1 MILNEVQCQY
11 TLVLIKPCKR
21 RIWIC
26 FCHRQ
31 STLYSVIED
40 EVGKEKIQTEITSD
54 IKLSQTYIELIMSKC
69 IAKLDS
75 ELNDDDVDDY
85 FYAIIVATL
94 SEALL
99 HFMLT
104 ICTLP
109 SERKIPIKNDL
120 ALDVIIP
127 SLQSL
132 KIKPEKSIIVQ
143 FIKEKMDLN
152 KVSELE
158 SLQPHHKNIWVV
170 SAKPLLTMKYT
181 TYHVL
186 PNAKLDN
193 KYSNIIIDIDNF
205 LRETG
210 DKSFRLVH

>member
-1 MILNEVQCQY
+1 
-11 TLVLIKPCKR
+11 LIKK
-21 RIWIC
+21 ILDGDEIK
-26 FCHRQ
+26 Q
-31 STLYSVIED
+31 TLYSVIED
-40 EVGKEKIQTEITSD
+40 EAGKEKIQTEIASD
-54 IKLSQTYIELIMSKC
+54 IKLSRKYIELIMSKC
-69 IAKLDS
+69 IAKLHS

-85 FYAIIVATL
+85 FYATIVAAL

-109 SERKIPIKNDL
+109 SERKIATKHDL

-143 FIKEKMDLN
+143 FIKGKMILN
-152 KVSELE
+152 EVSQLE
-158 SLQPHHKNIWVV
+158 SLQPHHKNIWLI
-170 SAKPLLTMKYT
+170 SAKPISTTKYT
-181 TYHVL
+181 TYYVL
-186 PNAKLDN
+186 PNAELDN

>member
-1 MILNEVQCQY
+1 MIKKILTGDE
-11 TLVLIKPCKR
+11 IK
-21 RIWIC
+21 
-26 FCHRQ
+26 Q
-31 STLYSVIED
+31 TLYSVIED
-40 EVGKEKIQTEITSD
+40 EEGREKIQTEITSD
-54 IKLSQTYIELIMSKC
+54 IKLSRKYIELIMSKC

-75 ELNDDDVDDY
+75 ESNDDD
-85 FYAIIVATL
+85 FYATIVTTL

-120 ALDVIIP
+120 SLDVIIP
-127 SLQSL
+127 SLQIL
-132 KIKPEKSIIVQ
+132 KIRPEKSIIVQ
-143 FIKEKMDLN
+143 FIKDLN

-158 SLQPHHKNIWVV
+158 SLQPHHKNIWLV
-170 SAKPLLTMKYT
+170 SAKPLSTLKYT
-181 TYHVL
+181 TYVL

>member
-1 MILNEVQCQY
+1 MIKKILSGDEINQ
-11 TLVLIKPCKR
+11 I
-21 RIWIC
+21 
-26 FCHRQ
+26 
-31 STLYSVIED
+31 LYSVIED
-40 EVGKEKIQTEITSD
+40 EIGREKIQTYITSD
-54 IKLSQTYIELIMSKC
+54 IELSRKYIELIMSKC

-75 ELNDDDVDDY
+75 ELNDDDY
-85 FYAIIVATL
+85 FYATTVTAL

-109 SERKIPIKNDL
+109 SERKIAIKNDL
-120 ALDVIIP
+120 SLDVIIP
-127 SLQSL
+127 SLQNL

-152 KVSELE
+152 KVSQLE
-158 SLQPHHKNIWVV
+158 SLQPHHKNVWLV
-170 SAKPLLTMKYT
+170 SAKPLSLTTKYT
-181 TYHVL
+181 TYYVL
-186 PNAKLDN
+186 PNAELDN

>member
-1 MILNEVQCQY
+1 MINKKLLDGDQ
-11 TLVLIKPCKR
+11 IK
-21 RIWIC
+21 
-26 FCHRQ
+26 Q
-31 STLYSVIED
+31 TLYSVIED
-40 EVGKEKIQTEITSD
+40 EAGKEKIQTEITSD
-54 IKLSQTYIELIMSKC
+54 IKLSRKYIELIMSKC
-69 IAKLDS
+69 IAKLHS
-75 ELNDDDVDDY
+75 ELNDDDDDVDDY
-85 FYAIIVATL
+85 FYATIVAAL

-109 SERKIPIKNDL
+109 SERKIATKNDL

-143 FIKEKMDLN
+143 FIKGKMVVD

-158 SLQPHHKNIWVV
+158 FLQPHHKNIWLI
-170 SAKPLLTMKYT
+170 STKPLSTTKYT
-181 TYHVL
+181 TYYVL
-186 PNAKLDN
+186 PNAGPDN

-205 LRETG
+205 LRGTG

>member
-1 MILNEVQCQY
+1 MLDGDE
-11 TLVLIKPCKR
+11 IKH
-21 RIWIC
+21 I
-26 FCHRQ
+26 
-31 STLYSVIED
+31 LYSVIDD
-40 EVGKEKIQTEITSD
+40 EVGKEEIQTEITSD
-54 IKLSQTYIELIMSKC
+54 IKLSRKYIELIMSKC

-75 ELNDDDVDDY
+75 ELNNDDHL
-85 FYAIIVATL
+85 YARTVTAL

-109 SERKIPIKNDL
+109 SERKIAIKNDL

-143 FIKEKMDLN
+143 FIKEKMDLS

-158 SLQPHHKNIWVV
+158 SLQPHHRNIWLV
-170 SAKPLLTMKYT
+170 STKPLSLTTKYT
-181 TYHVL
+181 TYYIF
-186 PNAKLDN
+186 PNAELDH

-210 DKSFRLVH
+210 DRSFRLVH

>member
-1 MILNEVQCQY
+1 MLDENE
-11 TLVLIKPCKR
+11 IKQ
-21 RIWIC
+21 I
-26 FCHRQ
+26 
-31 STLYSVIED
+31 LYSVIED
-40 EVGKEKIQTEITSD
+40 EIGKEKIQTEITSD
-54 IKLSQTYIELIMSKC
+54 IKLSRKYIEIIMSKC
-69 IAKLDS
+69 IAKLNS
-75 ELNDDDVDDY
+75 QSNDDDY
-85 FYAIIVATL
+85 FHATTVTAL

-109 SERKIPIKNDL
+109 SERKIATKNDL

-132 KIKPEKSIIVQ
+132 KAKPEKSIIVQ

-152 KVSELE
+152 KVSQLE
-158 SLQPHHKNIWVV
+158 SLQPHHKNVWLV
-170 SAKPLLTMKYT
+170 SAKPLSLATKYT
-181 TYHVL
+181 IYYVL
-186 PNAKLDN
+186 PNAKPDN
-193 KYSNIIIDIDNF
+193 KFSNIIIGIDNL

>member
-1 MILNEVQCQY
+1 MIKKILDGDQ
-11 TLVLIKPCKR
+11 IK
-21 RIWIC
+21 
-26 FCHRQ
+26 Q
-31 STLYSVIED
+31 TLYSVIED
-40 EVGKEKIQTEITSD
+40 EAGKEKIQTEITSD
-54 IKLSQTYIELIMSKC
+54 IKLSRKYIELIMSKC
-69 IAKLDS
+69 IAKLHS
-75 ELNDDDVDDY
+75 ELNDDVDDDDDY
-85 FYAIIVATL
+85 FYATIVAAL

-109 SERKIPIKNDL
+109 SERKIATKNDL

-143 FIKEKMDLN
+143 FIKGKMVIN

-158 SLQPHHKNIWVV
+158 SLQPHHKNIWLI
-170 SAKPLLTMKYT
+170 STKPLSTTKYT
-181 TYHVL
+181 TYYVL
-186 PNAKLDN
+186 PNAGLDN

>member
-1 MILNEVQCQY
+1 MIKK
-11 TLVLIKPCKR
+11 VLSGDEIKQ
-21 RIWIC
+21 I
-26 FCHRQ
+26 
-31 STLYSVIED
+31 LYSVIEY
-40 EVGKEKIQTEITSD
+40 EIGREKIQTDITSD
-54 IKLSQTYIELIMSKC
+54 IELSRKYIELIMSKC

-75 ELNDDDVDDY
+75 ELNDDDNDDH
-85 FYAIIVATL
+85 FYATIITTL
-94 SEALL
+94 GEALL

-109 SERKIPIKNDL
+109 SERKIAIKNDL
-120 ALDVIIP
+120 SLDVIIP

-152 KVSELE
+152 KVSQLE
-158 SLQPHHKNIWVV
+158 SLQPHHKNVWLV
-170 SAKPLLTMKYT
+170 SAKPLSTTKYT

-186 PNAKLDN
+186 PNAELGN

>member
-1 MILNEVQCQY
+1 
-11 TLVLIKPCKR
+11 LIKK
-21 RIWIC
+21 ILTGDEIK
-26 FCHRQ
+26 Q
-31 STLYSVIED
+31 TLYSVIED
-40 EVGKEKIQTEITSD
+40 EEGREKIQTEITSD
-54 IKLSQTYIELIMSKC
+54 IKLSRKYIELIMSKC

-75 ELNDDDVDDY
+75 ESNDDD
-85 FYAIIVATL
+85 FYATIVTTL

-120 ALDVIIP
+120 SLDVIIP
-127 SLQSL
+127 SLQIL
-132 KIKPEKSIIVQ
+132 KIKTEKSIIVQ

-158 SLQPHHKNIWVV
+158 SLQPHHKNIWLV
-170 SAKPLLTMKYT
+170 SAKPLSTMKYT

>member
-1 MILNEVQCQY
+1 MIKKILDGDQ
-11 TLVLIKPCKR
+11 IK
-21 RIWIC
+21 
-26 FCHRQ
+26 Q
-31 STLYSVIED
+31 TLYSVIED
-40 EVGKEKIQTEITSD
+40 EAGKEKIQTEITSD
-54 IKLSQTYIELIMSKC
+54 IKLSRKYIELIMSKC
-69 IAKLDS
+69 IAKLHS
-75 ELNDDDVDDY
+75 ELNDDDD
-85 FYAIIVATL
+85 FYATIVAAL

-109 SERKIPIKNDL
+109 SERKIATKNDL

-143 FIKEKMDLN
+143 FIKGKMVVN

-158 SLQPHHKNIWVV
+158 SLQPHHKNIWLI
-170 SAKPLLTMKYT
+170 SAIPLSTTKYT
-181 TYHVL
+181 TYYVL
-186 PNAKLDN
+186 PNAGLDN

-210 DKSFRLVH
+210 DKSFRLFH

>member
-1 MILNEVQCQY
+1 MIKKILDGDE
-11 TLVLIKPCKR
+11 IK
-21 RIWIC
+21 
-26 FCHRQ
+26 Q
-31 STLYSVIED
+31 TLYSVIED

-54 IKLSQTYIELIMSKC
+54 IKLSRKYIELIMSKC
-69 IAKLDS
+69 IAKLHS
-75 ELNDDDVDDY
+75 ELNAG
-85 FYAIIVATL
+85 FYTTIVATL

-109 SERKIPIKNDL
+109 SERKIATKNDL

-152 KVSELE
+152 KVSQLE
-158 SLQPHHKNIWVV
+158 SLQPHHKNIWLI
-170 SAKPLLTMKYT
+170 SAKPLSTTKYT
-181 TYHVL
+181 TYYVL
-186 PNAKLDN
+186 TNAELDN

-205 LRETG
+205 LREIG

>member
-1 MILNEVQCQY
+1 
-11 TLVLIKPCKR
+11 LIKK
-21 RIWIC
+21 ILDGDEIK
-26 FCHRQ
+26 Q
-31 STLYSVIED
+31 TLYSVIED

-75 ELNDDDVDDY
+75 ELNDDDDVDDY
-85 FYAIIVATL
+85 FYAIFVATL

-109 SERKIPIKNDL
+109 SERKIAIKNDL

-132 KIKPEKSIIVQ
+132 KAKPEKSIIVQ

-158 SLQPHHKNIWVV
+158 SLQPYHKNIWLI
-170 SAKPLLTMKYT
+170 SAKPNSLTTKHT
-181 TYHVL
+181 TYYVL
-186 PNAKLDN
+186 PNAELDN

-205 LRETG
+205 LRATG

>member
-1 MILNEVQCQY
+1 MLDGDE
-11 TLVLIKPCKR
+11 IKQ
-21 RIWIC
+21 I
-26 FCHRQ
+26 
-31 STLYSVIED
+31 LYSVIED
-40 EVGKEKIQTEITSD
+40 EIGKEKIQTEITSD
-54 IKLSQTYIELIMSKC
+54 IKLSRKYIELIMSKC

-75 ELNDDDVDDY
+75 ESVNDDIDDDYY
-85 FYAIIVATL
+85 FYATTVTAL

-109 SERKIPIKNDL
+109 SERKIATKNDL

-132 KIKPEKSIIVQ
+132 KLKPEKSIIVQ
-143 FIKEKMDLN
+143 FIKEKTDLN
-152 KVSELE
+152 KVSQLE
-158 SLQPHHKNIWVV
+158 SLEPHHKNIWLV
-170 SAKPLLTMKYT
+170 SAKPLSLTTKYT

-193 KYSNIIIDIDNF
+193 KFSNIIMDIDDF

>member
-1 MILNEVQCQY
+1 
-11 TLVLIKPCKR
+11 LIKK
-21 RIWIC
+21 ILDGDEIK
-26 FCHRQ
+26 Q
-31 STLYSVIED
+31 TLYSVIED
-40 EVGKEKIQTEITSD
+40 EVGKKKIQTEITSD

-85 FYAIIVATL
+85 VYAIIVATL

-109 SERKIPIKNDL
+109 SERKIAIKKDL

-132 KIKPEKSIIVQ
+132 KVKPEKSIIVQ

-158 SLQPHHKNIWVV
+158 SLQPHHKNIWLI
-170 SAKPLLTMKYT
+170 SAKPNSLTTKHT
-181 TYHVL
+181 TYYVL
-186 PNAKLDN
+186 PNAELDN

-205 LRETG
+205 LRATG

>member
-1 MILNEVQCQY
+1 MLDGDK
-11 TLVLIKPCKR
+11 IKQ
-21 RIWIC
+21 I
-26 FCHRQ
+26 
-31 STLYSVIED
+31 LYSVIED
-40 EVGKEKIQTEITSD
+40 EIGKEKIQTEIASD
-54 IKLSQTYIELIMSKC
+54 IKLSRKCIELIMSKC

-75 ELNDDDVDDY
+75 ESNDDDIDDDDDD
-85 FYAIIVATL
+85 FYATIVTTL

-104 ICTLP
+104 VCTLP

-120 ALDVIIP
+120 SLDVIIP
-127 SLQSL
+127 SLQIL
-132 KIKPEKSIIVQ
+132 KIRPEKSIIVQ
-143 FIKEKMDLN
+143 FIKEKMGLN

-158 SLQPHHKNIWVV
+158 SLQPHLKNIWLV
-170 SAKPLLTMKYT
+170 SVKPLSTMKYT

>member
-1 MILNEVQCQY
+1 MLDGDE
-11 TLVLIKPCKR
+11 IKQ
-21 RIWIC
+21 I
-26 FCHRQ
+26 
-31 STLYSVIED
+31 LYSVIED
-40 EVGKEKIQTEITSD
+40 EEGREKIQTEITSD
-54 IKLSQTYIELIMSKC
+54 IKLSRKYIELIMSKC

-75 ELNDDDVDDY
+75 ESNDDD
-85 FYAIIVATL
+85 FYATIVTTL

-120 ALDVIIP
+120 SLDVIIP
-127 SLQSL
+127 SLQIL
-132 KIKPEKSIIVQ
+132 KIRPEKSIIVQ
-143 FIKEKMDLN
+143 FIKDLN

-158 SLQPHHKNIWVV
+158 SLQPHHKNIWLV
-170 SAKPLLTMKYT
+170 SAKPLSTLKYT

>member
-1 MILNEVQCQY
+1 
-11 TLVLIKPCKR
+11 LIKK
-21 RIWIC
+21 ILTGDEIK
-26 FCHRQ
+26 Q
-31 STLYSVIED
+31 TLYSVIED
-40 EVGKEKIQTEITSD
+40 EAGKEKIQTEITSD
-54 IKLSQTYIELIMSKC
+54 IKLSRKYIELIMNKC

-75 ELNDDDVDDY
+75 ESNDDDYY
-85 FYAIIVATL
+85 FYATIVTTL

-120 ALDVIIP
+120 SLDVIVP
-127 SLQSL
+127 SLQIL
-132 KIKPEKSIIVQ
+132 KTRPEKSIIVQ

-152 KVSELE
+152 RVSELE
-158 SLQPHHKNIWVV
+158 SLQPHHKNIWLV
-170 SAKPLLTMKYT
+170 SAKPLSTTKYT
-181 TYHVL
+181 AYYVL

-193 KYSNIIIDIDNF
+193 KYSNIIIGIDNF

>member
-1 MILNEVQCQY
+1 MINKKLLDGDQ
-11 TLVLIKPCKR
+11 IK
-21 RIWIC
+21 
-26 FCHRQ
+26 Q
-31 STLYSVIED
+31 TLYSVIED
-40 EVGKEKIQTEITSD
+40 EAGKEKIQTEITSD
-54 IKLSQTYIELIMSKC
+54 IKLSRKYIELIMSKC
-69 IAKLDS
+69 IAKLHS
-75 ELNDDDVDDY
+75 ELNDDDDDY
-85 FYAIIVATL
+85 FYATIVAAL

-109 SERKIPIKNDL
+109 SERKIATKNDL

-143 FIKEKMDLN
+143 FIKGKMVVN

-158 SLQPHHKNIWVV
+158 SLQPHHKNIWLI
-170 SAKPLLTMKYT
+170 SAIPLSTTKYT
-181 TYHVL
+181 TYYVL
-186 PNAKLDN
+186 PNSGLDN

>member
-1 MILNEVQCQY
+1 
-11 TLVLIKPCKR
+11 LIKKVLSGDE
-21 RIWIC
+21 IKQI
-26 FCHRQ
+26 
-31 STLYSVIED
+31 LYSVIEY
-40 EVGKEKIQTEITSD
+40 EIGREKIQTDITSD
-54 IKLSQTYIELIMSKC
+54 IELSRKYIELIMSKC
-69 IAKLDS
+69 IAELDFES
-75 ELNDDDVDDY
+75 NDDDNDDH
-85 FYAIIVATL
+85 FYATIVTTL

-109 SERKIPIKNDL
+109 SERKIAIKNDL
-120 ALDVIIP
+120 SLDVIIP

-152 KVSELE
+152 KVLHLE
-158 SLQPHHKNIWVV
+158 SLQPHHKNVWLV
-170 SAKPLLTMKYT
+170 SGKPLPLTTKYT
-181 TYHVL
+181 KYYIL
-186 PNAKLDN
+186 PNANLHN

>member
-1 MILNEVQCQY
+1 
-11 TLVLIKPCKR
+11 LIKK
-21 RIWIC
+21 ISTGDEIK
-26 FCHRQ
+26 Q
-31 STLYSVIED
+31 TLYSVIED
-40 EVGKEKIQTEITSD
+40 EEGREKIQTEITSD
-54 IKLSQTYIELIMSKC
+54 IKLSRKYIELIMSKC

-75 ELNDDDVDDY
+75 ESNDDD
-85 FYAIIVATL
+85 FYATIVTTL

-120 ALDVIIP
+120 SLDVIIP
-127 SLQSL
+127 SLQIL
-132 KIKPEKSIIVQ
+132 KIKTEKSIIVQ

-158 SLQPHHKNIWVV
+158 SLQPHHKNIWLV
-170 SAKPLLTMKYT
+170 SSKPLSTMKYT

-193 KYSNIIIDIDNF
+193 EYSNIIIDIDNF